1 MKENKG
7 LIDRRKFNVPPPPP
21 NAIKR
26 FNKTISARVEANLVD
41 ELERLLQRRYGA
53 KNVPMK
59 SISFVIRMAITR
71 RIREL
76 RENT

>member
-21 NAIKR
+21 NEIKR

-59 SISFVIRMAITR
+59 SISFVIRTAIIR

-76 RENT
+76 REN